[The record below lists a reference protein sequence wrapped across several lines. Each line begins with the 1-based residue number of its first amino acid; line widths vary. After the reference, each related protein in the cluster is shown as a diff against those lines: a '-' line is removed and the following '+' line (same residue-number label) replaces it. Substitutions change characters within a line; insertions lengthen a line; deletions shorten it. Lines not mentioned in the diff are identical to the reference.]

1 MRSMILLALLLSLSG
16 CGSPPAPESPWLS
29 TADIPADLLAAAQ
42 KKLPQV
48 KFDTARKIKYKGGDA
63 FEIRGKAPNGKV
75 REVEATPDGEVIE
88 VE

>member
-1 MRSMILLALLLSLSG
+1 MRFLILALFAFFLAG
-16 CGSPPAPESPWLS
+16 CGSAPPPESPWMS
-29 TADIPADLLAAAQ
+29 TAEIPADLLTVAQ

-48 KFDTARKIKYKGGDA
+48 KFDTARKIQKQGKDA

-75 REVEATPDGEVIE
+75 REVEVSDAGEILE

>member
-1 MRSMILLALLLSLSG
+1 MAVPLLLLLFSAG
-16 CGSPPAPESPWLS
+16 CGTAPAPESPWMS
-29 TADIPADLLAAAQ
+29 TADIPPDLLVAAQ

-48 KFDTARKIKYKGGDA
+48 KFDTARKIKVNGAGA

-75 REVEATPDGEVIE
+75 REVEVSDTGEILE

>member
-1 MRSMILLALLLSLSG
+1 MRFVILLLLLLFLAG
-16 CGSPPAPESPWLS
+16 CGSPPAPESPWMS
-29 TADIPADLLAAAQ
+29 TADIPAESLAAAQ
-42 KKLPQV
+42 KKLPNV

-63 FEIRGKAPNGKV
+63 FEIRGKQPNGKV